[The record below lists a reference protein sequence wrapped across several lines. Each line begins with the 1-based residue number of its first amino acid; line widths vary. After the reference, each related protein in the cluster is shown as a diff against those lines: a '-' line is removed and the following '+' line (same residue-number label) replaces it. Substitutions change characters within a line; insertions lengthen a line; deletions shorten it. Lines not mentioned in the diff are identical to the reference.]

1 MNDDALP
8 CDHFCKYLSVQS
20 TSCDALS
27 QHCIGHRKMEQK
39 QKQTSSICARSI
51 VLEAPCGYLPHPFP
65 LAALS
70 GTTYAR

>member
-27 QHCIGHRKMEQK
+27 QHCIGHRKMEQN
-39 QKQTSSICARSI
+39 QKQTSSIYCARSALRLFTTPI
-51 VLEAPCGYLPHPFP
+51 SPCRTERNYIR
-65 LAALS
+65 ALRKS
-70 GTTYAR
+70 